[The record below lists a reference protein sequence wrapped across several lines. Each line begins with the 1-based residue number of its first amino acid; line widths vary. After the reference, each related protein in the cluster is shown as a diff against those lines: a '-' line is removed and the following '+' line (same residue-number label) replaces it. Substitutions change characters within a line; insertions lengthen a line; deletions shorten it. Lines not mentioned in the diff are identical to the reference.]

1 MAQNISRLRIPMGT
15 TIIAIVV
22 FVVLLLIYNFSSQF
36 FYFFERI
43 NEGEVGIQFESG
55 RIVDV
60 VGPGVYS
67 DAGLFVEMKRVSSQA
82 VAFTVSDEELI
93 TKDKQRIGLIVTGD
107 IFRPGLVQ
115 EALLQQHWAQY
126 SSLYL
131 DEEAARGRV
140 SDRARQAMKVCVGD
154 RTFDAA
160 VIGSARDDLRACI
173 DTELS
178 ELASNFGLEVENVA
192 VPEVLITPEVQA
204 GLDAIVQRRLQ
215 TEQAAQEELKAKA
228 EAAAE
233 QARQE
238 GEIRVQQSRIQ
249 EESRQQTTLAELE
262 QAKIMAQ
269 KAVIEAERA
278 NELAR
283 VEAENAIIQAE
294 KANELLAA
302 QKELEI
308 QTALATAA
316 VEKAKAEVA
325 AQLAL
330 AEVYAANPQYVQL
343 LIAQANAAALKATDK
358 LIFTPEGTVPT
369 LVMPGPGIFPT
380 VEVPTNQPTNQPA
393 TDEPAEQASTEEPA
407 TQASN

>member
-1 MAQNISRLRIPMGT
+1 MSAQSRARIPVGGV
-15 TIIAIVV
+15 IIAIIV
-22 FVVLLLIYNFSSQF
+22 FAVLLLLYNVSSQF
-36 FYFFERI
+36 FYFFERV
-43 NEGEVGIQFESG
+43 NEDEVGVQFQSG
-55 RIVDV
+55 RIVNV

-67 DAGLFVEMKRVSSQA
+67 DAGLFVELKRVSSQA

-107 IFRPGLVQ
+107 IFRPGVNQ
-115 EALLQQHWAQY
+115 AGLLQQHWAQY
-126 SSLYL
+126 NNLYL
-131 DEEAARGRV
+131 NDEAVRARV

-178 ELASNFGLEVENVA
+178 ELASNFGLGVENVA
-192 VPEVLITPEVQA
+192 VPEVIITPEVQA

-238 GEIRVQQSRIQ
+238 GEIRVAQSRIQ
-249 EESRQQTTLAELE
+249 EESRQQRTLAELE
-262 QAKIMAQ
+262 QHKIVAQ

-283 VEAENAIIQAE
+283 VEAQMAIIVAE
-294 KANELLAA
+294 KENELLAA

-308 QTALATAA
+308 QTVLAKAA

-325 AQLAL
+325 VQMAL
-330 AEVYAANPQYVQL
+330 GELYGANPQYVQL
-343 LIAQANAAALKATDK
+343 LVAQANAEALKSTDK
-358 LIFTPEGTVPT
+358 IIFTPEGTVPT
-369 LVMPGPGIFPT
+369 LIMPGPGILPT
-380 VEVPTNQPTNQPA
+380 VEVPTA
-393 TDEPAEQASTEEPA
+393 QAAVKE
-407 TQASN
+407 

>member
-1 MAQNISRLRIPMGT
+1 MQNIPRLRIPMGT
-15 TIIAIVV
+15 AALVAIL
-22 FVVLLLIYNFSSQF
+22 FVVLLVLYNLSSQF

-43 NEGEVGIQFESG
+43 NEGEVGVKFQSG
-55 RIVDV
+55 RIVNV

-67 DAGLFVEMKRVSSQA
+67 DFGLFVELKRVSSQA
-82 VAFTVSDEELI
+82 VPFSVSDEELI

-107 IFRPGLVQ
+107 IFRPGVTQ
-115 EALLQQHWAQY
+115 EDRLQDHWAQY
-126 SSLYL
+126 NQLYV
-131 DEEAARGRV
+131 DDEAARLRI

-160 VIGSARDDLRACI
+160 VIGSARDDLRSCI

-178 ELASNFGLEVENVA
+178 KLASNFGLEVENVA
-192 VPEVLITPEVQA
+192 VPEVMISEAVQA

-238 GEIRVQQSRIQ
+238 GEIRVAQSRMQ
-249 EESRQQTTLAELE
+249 EEARQQKTLADLE
-262 QAKIMAQ
+262 QQKIVAQ
-269 KAVIEAERA
+269 RAVIEAERA

-283 VEAENAIIQAE
+283 VEAEQAIIAAE

-308 QTALATAA
+308 QTALAKASI
-316 VEKAKAEVA
+316 ERAKAQVA
-325 AQLAL
+325 AELAL
-330 AEVYAANPQYVQL
+330 AGIYADNPGYLQL
-343 LIAQANAAALKATDK
+343 QIAQANADALKASDK
-358 LIFTPEGTVPT
+358 IIFTPEGVVPT
-369 LVMPGPGIFPT
+369 LVMPGPGI
-380 VEVPTNQPTNQPA
+380 VPTI
-393 TDEPAEQASTEEPA
+393 EVASQQTAGAPE
-407 TQASN
+407 SK